1 MINHLAARMETKMA
15 LEKFE
20 KRRHKNRRTNGTF
33 ITINK
38 DLTRISFS
46 YNLTTWLSKNNIENV
61 DFLFDVE
68 EGKIA
73 FKSACE
79 TAYTIQCR
87 QRSQASVSARVFL
100 ASLGLNEPR
109 RIEATIDD
117 EEKMIVAVVGNIVRP
132 NA

>member
-1 MINHLAARMETKMA
+1 MA

-20 KRRHKNRRTNGTF
+20 KRRHKNRRACGTF

-38 DLTRISFS
+38 DLTRIAFN
-46 YNLTTWLSKNNIENV
+46 YNLTAWMSKNNIENV

-73 FKSACE
+73 FRAAGE
-79 TAYTIQCR
+79 TAYTVQCK
-87 QRSQASVSARVFL
+87 QRSQAYVSARTFL
-100 ASLGLNEPR
+100 ASIGLTDPGR
-109 RIEATIDD
+109 FEATTDD

-132 NA
+132 NT